1 MKTTLFMMMLLCSG
15 CALFQKTSKT
25 TAVDT
30 QSSINQLES
39 TQLVLKTVGKET
51 QIFTYWNDSGVYQYH
66 HIKEQIDQAKLN
78 KVKTE
83 EKQQAKQTVTT
94 KKTEPL
100 KIWIYIG
107 LGVGVVVCFLILKKF
122 PLSVFRR

>member
-39 TQLVLKTVGKET
+39 SQLVLKTVGKET
-51 QIFTYWNDSGVYQYH
+51 QIFTYWNDSGVYQYQ
-66 HIKEQIDQAKLN
+66 HIKEQVDQAKLN

-100 KIWIYIG
+100 KIWIYIAV
-107 LGVGVVVCFLILKKF
+107 GVGVVVCFLILRKVLLKTLKK
-122 PLSVFRR
+122 